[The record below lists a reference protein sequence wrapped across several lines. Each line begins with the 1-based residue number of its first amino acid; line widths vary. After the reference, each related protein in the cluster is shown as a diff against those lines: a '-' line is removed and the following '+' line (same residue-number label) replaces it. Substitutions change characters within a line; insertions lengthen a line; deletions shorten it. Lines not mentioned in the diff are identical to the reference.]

1 MGKAPILGLLGRERS
16 AISFL
21 EKSLNN
27 IFSGAIEIETFFLPD
42 DEYLIK
48 KKANKIPVVITSYS
62 GFYND
67 AKVLFTKSQIIR
79 GDKALSGFNLEK
91 VIMLPA
97 GEKVLV
103 INNPR
108 RAVLE
113 SIENLV
119 ELGINHLQYLPF
131 VPGDECPPDVYTAV
145 SPGLIHHCPPQIKYK
160 IDIGYRNFS
169 IDALNRVIRAFNLD
183 THYLD
188 KLTAQYHLPLI
199 LSSNKL
205 VENLEKVSLLDRERE
220 LIINKIPDAV
230 LSVDFDLTVT
240 SLNRTMEVVVG
251 RSADNVIGQ
260 NVDELICSLNSDKKL
275 LYDLDEGISSKIRL
289 KGKDYMYSLTTMQAG
304 RNKKYIFIFKES
316 VQEQEHTKSKF
327 SHSGYNA
334 KYKFDDFWG
343 DSPRV
348 IEFKKRALL
357 FAKNDASTLIYGES
371 GTGKEIIAQAMHNQ
385 SLRKNAPFFAVN
397 FAAIAESLV
406 ESELFGYE
414 RGAFTG
420 ASKEGKP
427 GYFEMAN
434 GGTLFLDEIGSM
446 PLSLQGRLLR
456 VLQEREIIRIG
467 GSKIIPIDVRI
478 IAATNI
484 DLKKHVETGGFR
496 QDLYFRLN
504 VLSLNTVALR
514 DFKDSM
520 EKMIKRH
527 LREKY
532 AFSVDLSDNEVKTIL
547 MSYNWPGNVRELLNV
562 ADYMYYSSE
571 GNPIICRSNL
581 PQYLINEATPKC
593 LIKRRCKI
601 SDDENLIEA
610 ILKIYAQAGNDEPLG
625 RMAVKAQL
633 GNDYAIT
640 EHYLKLLLEKM
651 QKLDLIKAGS
661 TRQGTKI
668 TQKGYHY
675 LSEKSEL

>member
-1 MGKAPILGLLGRERS
+1 MVKKPVLGLLGKERS
-16 AISFL
+16 AIDFL
-21 EKSLNN
+21 EKSLNY
-27 IFSGAIEIETFFLPD
+27 IFGGAIEIETFFLPD

-48 KKANKIPVVITSYS
+48 KKADRIPVVITSYS

-67 AKVLFTKSQIIR
+67 AKVLFTNSEIIR

-91 VIMLPA
+91 VIMIPA

-113 SIENLV
+113 TIENLV
-119 ELGINHLQYLPF
+119 EFGINHLQYIPF
-131 VPGDECPPDVYTAV
+131 VPNDECPPDVYTAI

-205 VENLEKVSLLDRERE
+205 VENMQKVSLLDRERE

-230 LSVDFDLTVT
+230 LSVDYDLTVT
-240 SLNRTMEVVVG
+240 SLNRSMEVIIG
-251 RSADNVIGQ
+251 STADKLIGQ
-260 NVDELICSLNSDKKL
+260 NVDELIVSLNSDKKL
-275 LYDLDEGISSKIRL
+275 LYDLDEGMSSKIKL
-289 KGKDYMYSLTTMQAG
+289 KDKDYMYSLTTMHAG
-304 RNKKYIFIFKES
+304 KNKKYIFIFKES
-316 VQEQEHTKSKF
+316 VQEKEQNKF
-327 SHSGYNA
+327 FHSGYNA

-343 DSPRV
+343 DSPAI

-357 FAKNDASTLIYGES
+357 FAKNNASTLIYGES
-371 GTGKEIIAQAMHNQ
+371 GTGKEIIAQAIHNQ
-385 SLRKNAPFFAVN
+385 SLRKNAPFFAIN
-397 FAAIAESLV
+397 FAAIAESLA

-420 ASKEGKP
+420 ARKEGKP

-467 GSKIIPIDVRI
+467 GSKLIPIDVRI

-484 DLKKHVETGGFR
+484 DLKKHVEAGRFR

-514 DFKDSM
+514 DFKNSI
-520 EKMIKRH
+520 EKMIKRY

-532 AFSVDLSDNEVKTIL
+532 AFFVDLSDDDVKKIL
-547 MSYNWPGNVRELLNV
+547 MSYNWPGNVRELFNV

-571 GNPIICRSNL
+571 GNSTIHLVNL
-581 PQYLINEATPKC
+581 PQYIISEEASKNFTK
-593 LIKRRCKI
+593 KRVEI
-601 SDDENLIEA
+601 TDEDSLIEA
-610 ILKIYAQAGNDEPLG
+610 ILMIYAKSGNTPLG
-625 RMAVKAQL
+625 RMAVKTQL
-633 GNDYAIT
+633 NNNYSIT
-640 EHYLKLLLEKM
+640 EHYLKLLLTKM
-651 QKLDLIKAGS
+651 QREGFIQSGS
-661 TRQGTKI
+661 TRQGTQI
-668 TQKGYHY
+668 TEKGRLY
-675 LSEKSEL
+675 LSGKGSV